1 MQCLNFV
8 LHTHI
13 FKFHRYFTNTIIPI
27 YILQCIFIFTH
38 TFFQLLQK
46 HVVIKINNI
55 LHGFDYDAFEQCH
68 CHKPRPR
75 SKSRGEGDRTNI
87 QFLPPVF
94 NAQKKPPSPSSMQN
108 VRSSPPNRELSTR
121 TSDRYVE
128 TMEQYQHTQ
137 QGRCQGKGGCK
148 FKWFR

>member
-27 YILQCIFIFTH
+27 YILFYIYSYL
-38 TFFQLLQK
+38 FQLLQK
-46 HVVIKINNI
+46 HVVIKSNNI

-94 NAQKKPPSPSSMQN
+94 NAQKKPPLPILNAKCTILSS
-108 VRSSPPNRELSTR
+108 
-121 TSDRYVE
+121 
-128 TMEQYQHTQ
+128 Q
-137 QGRCQGKGGCK
+137 QGAFYAYLRPLC
-148 FKWFR
+148 